1 MYLSHFGLQ
10 EKPFKPGP
18 DPRFSWLGVK
28 QRDALATL
36 VNGILDANG
45 FNVVTGDVGIG
56 KTTFANSLL
65 SELKD
70 RAVTA
75 KVTYSDVEGIDF
87 LKLISKAYGIGGGF
101 PNKEA
106 FIDHFSSFLRNSFSS
121 GKKVVLII
129 DEAQRLTPVYLAELS
144 HLSGIQEN
152 GTQLLSIV
160 FVGRN
165 EFKDLLSMESDR
177 LWGQR
182 AMFSYTL
189 EPLTH
194 DETAHYVAYRLGV
207 AHCERE
213 LFTSEAIG
221 EIFSYSKGVPRLI
234 NMVCDLSLS
243 RTFFKGE
250 DTVRPETVRE
260 CEKMLRVPEV
270 KATPRRDRSAQ
281 PKDVEATAAS
291 APDEKI
297 LDDVRATIEERS
309 APKPHWVRA
318 AYAAV
323 IGFLLVALG
332 FTLFLMSGD
341 HPDTAKVQATKEVA
355 LPASH
360 AAEGA
365 AAPSARTGQ
374 DSEPSALQKSPGVS
388 GEDGA
393 LKGEGTEGVR
403 TKKRET
409 VGSRTAAGKAR
420 QASMERSRRRAP
432 GSGAATDDTGRGT
445 SADSGAT
452 VAREP
457 PRQGSAEVE
466 SGEVIDWLIKKRSE
480 QK

>member
-10 EKPFKPGP
+10 EKPFKPSP
-18 DPRFSWLGVK
+18 DPRFAWFGVK

-36 VNGILDANG
+36 VNGILGANG

-56 KTTFANSLL
+56 KTTFANALL

-87 LKLISKAYGIGGGF
+87 LKLISKAYGVGGGF
-101 PNKEA
+101 SNREA

-144 HLSGIQEN
+144 HLSGIQEQ
-152 GTQLLSIV
+152 GTQLLSLV

-165 EFKDLLSMESDR
+165 EFKDLLPMESDR
-177 LWGQR
+177 LQGQQ

-194 DETAHYVAYRLGV
+194 DETAQYVAYRLSV
-207 AHCERE
+207 AHCERA
-213 LFTSEAIG
+213 LFTPEAIG

-260 CEKMLRVPEV
+260 CEKMLRVPEG
-270 KATPRRDRSAQ
+270 KAAPGKDRSAQ
-281 PKDVEATAAS
+281 AKDREATAAGE
-291 APDEKI
+291 PEEKI
-297 LDDVRATIEERS
+297 LDDVRATIEEKS
-309 APKPHWVRA
+309 APKPNWVRA

-323 IGFLLVALG
+323 IVFLLVAVG
-332 FTLFLMSGD
+332 FTLFLMSGN
-341 HPDTAKVQATKEVA
+341 HPDSAKVEATKEA
-355 LPASH
+355 PPASR

-365 AAPSARTGQ
+365 AAPSAQTGQ
-374 DSEPSALQKSPGVS
+374 GSEPSALQKSPGVS
-388 GEDGA
+388 GEDRA

-420 QASMERSRRRAP
+420 QASMERSRRGAP
-432 GSGAATDDTGRGT
+432 GSEAATDDAGRGT
-445 SADSGAT
+445 SADGGET

-457 PRQGSAEVE
+457 VRQGSGEVE
-466 SGEVIDWLIKKRSE
+466 SGAVIDMLIKKRSE

>member
-18 DPRFSWLGVK
+18 DPRYAWLGEK
-28 QRDALATL
+28 HRDALATL

-56 KTTFANSLL
+56 KTTFANALL

-87 LKLISKAYGIGGGF
+87 LKLISKAYGIVGGF
-101 PNKEA
+101 PNKET
-106 FIDHFSSFLRNSFSS
+106 FIDRFSSFLRNSFSS

-129 DEAQRLTPVYLAELS
+129 DEAQRLTPAYLAELS
-144 HLSGIQEN
+144 HLSGIQEQ

-177 LWGQR
+177 LQGQQ
-182 AMFSYTL
+182 AMFSFRL

-194 DETAHYVAYRLGV
+194 DETAQYVAYRLGI

-213 LFTSEAIG
+213 LFTPEAIS

-260 CEKMLRVPEV
+260 CEKMLRVPEE
-270 KATPRRDRSAQ
+270 KAAPGRDRSAQ
-281 PKDVEATAAS
+281 AKDREATAAS
-291 APDEKI
+291 EPDGKIHDGVKATTEEKR
-297 LDDVRATIEERS
+297 V
-309 APKPHWVRA
+309 PKPHWVQA

-323 IGFLLVALG
+323 IVFLLVAVG
-332 FTLFLMSGD
+332 FTLFLMSGN
-341 HPDTAKVQATKEVA
+341 HPDAAKVEATKEAPPV
-355 LPASH
+355 SR

-365 AAPSARTGQ
+365 AAPSAQTGQ
-374 DSEPSALQKSPGVS
+374 GSEPSALQKSPGVS

-409 VGSRTAAGKAR
+409 VGSRTATGKAR
-420 QASMERSRRRAP
+420 QASMERSRRGAP
-432 GSGAATDDTGRGT
+432 GSEAARGDTGRGT
-445 SADSGAT
+445 SADSGET
-452 VAREP
+452 VTREP
-457 PRQGSAEVE
+457 ARQGSGDVE
-466 SGEVIDWLIKKRSE
+466 SGAVIDMLIKKRSE